1 MAYNQADQYFEPST
15 DTDANFANSVAGQ
28 TNSYF
33 LPAVYSKKVLNFFR
47 KSSVAEAI
55 TNTDYAGEISAY
67 GDSVRII
74 KEPVIT
80 VYQYERGQ
88 DTTQTKLTD
97 QEVNLVV
104 DTANAFKFIVDDIE
118 TSMSHVNFK
127 EVASS
132 SAAYAL
138 RDAFDQGVIAKMFSG
153 VSASSPNHILG
164 SDSATDLAAGTF
176 DGTGNLDIGYDSGE
190 HDPIDVLSHM
200 ARLLDEQNVPEEG
213 RWFLANPEFYE
224 QLVKSSSKLISVDFN
239 AGQGSIRNGLVS
251 SGKLRGFD
259 MYKTNNIDS
268 TTNAAGKCI
277 AGHMSAVCTAQTII
291 NTEVIRDPSSF
302 GDIVRGLHVYGA
314 KYFVL
319 KHLFLPSTASTK
331 AERGMK
337 YSPFSIMPQ
346 IGTDTQPLRISTTKK
361 IKVSGQYL
369 KNENKKKYD
378 ENYDR
383 ILGEKRWHIA
393 GLSVRKKEWAVVV

>member
-1 MAYNQADQYFEPST
+1 MASNTSDQYFAQSSGS
-15 DTDANFANSVAGQ
+15 NFSGN
-28 TNSYF
+28 NF
-33 LPAVYSKKVLNFFR
+33 MPEVYSKKVLNFFR
-47 KSSVAEAI
+47 KASVAEAI
-55 TNTDYAGEISAY
+55 TNTDYAGEISAF
-67 GDSVRII
+67 GDSVKII

-80 VYQYERGQ
+80 VDQYERGGSVTA
-88 DTTQTKLTD
+88 TTLTD
-97 QEVNLVV
+97 NEVTLVV

-118 TSMSHVNFK
+118 SSMSHVNFK

-138 RDAFDQGVIAKMFSG
+138 RDAFDTGVIAKLFAG
-153 VSASSPNHILG
+153 VPASSPNHILG

-176 DGTGNLDIGYDSGE
+176 DGTGNLDIGYASGE

-224 QLVKSSSKLISVDFN
+224 QLVQTSSKLMSVDFN

-259 MYKTNNIDS
+259 MYKTNNIAA

-277 AGHMSAVCTAQTII
+277 AGHMSSTCTAQTII
-291 NTEVIRDPSSF
+291 NTEVVRDTASF

-314 KYFVL
+314 KVL
-319 KHLFLPSTASTK
+319 RPEAL
-331 AERGMK
+331 
-337 YSPFSIMPQ
+337 
-346 IGTDTQPLRISTTKK
+346 
-361 IKVSGQYL
+361 VSAFYGI
-369 KNENKKKYD
+369 D
-378 ENYDR
+378 
-383 ILGEKRWHIA
+383 
-393 GLSVRKKEWAVVV
+393 

>member
-1 MAYNQADQYFEPST
+1 MASNTSDQYFAQSSGS
-15 DTDANFANSVAGQ
+15 NFSGN
-28 TNSYF
+28 NF
-33 LPAVYSKKVLNFFR
+33 MPEVYSKKVLNFFR
-47 KSSVAEAI
+47 KASVVEGI
-55 TNTDYAGEISAY
+55 TNTDYAGEIAAF
-67 GDSVRII
+67 GDSVKII

-80 VYQYERGQ
+80 VDQYERGGSITA
-88 DTTQTKLTD
+88 TTLTD
-97 QEVNLVV
+97 NEVTLVV

-138 RDAFDQGVIAKMFSG
+138 RDAFDTGVIAKMFAG
-153 VSASSPNHILG
+153 VPASSPNHILG

-176 DGTGNLDIGYDSGE
+176 DGTGNLDIGYASGE

-259 MYKTNNIDS
+259 MYKTNNIAATS
-268 TTNAAGKCI
+268 NAAGKCL
-277 AGHMSAVCTAQTII
+277 AGHISSTCTAQTII
-291 NTEVIRDPSSF
+291 NTEVVRDTASF

-314 KYFVL
+314 KVL
-319 KHLFLPSTASTK
+319 RPEAL
-331 AERGMK
+331 
-337 YSPFSIMPQ
+337 
-346 IGTDTQPLRISTTKK
+346 
-361 IKVSGQYL
+361 VSAFYGI
-369 KNENKKKYD
+369 D
-378 ENYDR
+378 
-383 ILGEKRWHIA
+383 
-393 GLSVRKKEWAVVV
+393 

>member
-1 MAYNQADQYFEPST
+1 MASNTSDQYFAQSSGS
-15 DTDANFANSVAGQ
+15 NFSGN
-28 TNSYF
+28 NF
-33 LPAVYSKKVLNFFR
+33 MPELYSKKVLNFFR
-47 KSSVAEAI
+47 KASVAEAI
-55 TNTDYAGEISAY
+55 TNTDYAGDISAF
-67 GDSVRII
+67 GDSVKII

-80 VYQYERGQ
+80 VDQYERGGAVTA
-88 DTTQTKLTD
+88 TTLTD
-97 QEVNLVV
+97 NEVTLVV

-138 RDAFDQGVIAKMFSG
+138 RDAFDTGVIAKLFAG
-153 VSASSPNHILG
+153 TSASAPNHILG

-176 DGTGNLDIGYDSGE
+176 DGSGNLDIGYASGE

-200 ARLLDEQNVPEEG
+200 ARLLDEQSVPEEG

-224 QLVKSSSKLISVDFN
+224 QLVQSSSKLMSVDFN

-259 MYKTNNIDS
+259 MYKTNNIAA

-277 AGHMSAVCTAQTII
+277 AGHMSSTCTAQTII
-291 NTEVIRDPSSF
+291 NTEVVRDTASF

-314 KYFVL
+314 KVL
-319 KHLFLPSTASTK
+319 RPEALVSA
-331 AERGMK
+331 
-337 YSPFSIMPQ
+337 FSGI
-346 IGTDTQPLRISTTKK
+346 D
-361 IKVSGQYL
+361 
-369 KNENKKKYD
+369 
-378 ENYDR
+378 
-383 ILGEKRWHIA
+383 
-393 GLSVRKKEWAVVV
+393 